1 VLRRP
6 CSRPGPGLALV
17 ILAGVLAVAPAQA
30 HSLGTTRS
38 AVTFHQDG
46 QFEIDLYF
54 EVGNLLY
61 GPEHGGL
68 DPVDLYHR
76 LAGRAEAGD
85 GLRQEL
91 HDRLRATIA
100 LRFDGRP
107 AEFAISFPRLDAGEP
122 PRRGALPGSH
132 AFLQGQVPAGSRT
145 FVMQYDKVY
154 GDILGVIRAGR
165 DGPIQRRVTSWGDAS
180 EPYFLDGSQGETSA
194 AQVAVRY
201 TTLGFRH
208 ILPLGVDHILFVL
221 GLYLLNTSL
230 RSLLAQ
236 VTAFTIAH
244 SVTLGMSMY
253 GLISLPASVVEPL
266 IALSITYVALENIFT
281 SDLKPWRPAIV
292 FGFGLLHG
300 LGFAGVLRDLGLPR
314 ADFVTALISF
324 NVGVELGQ
332 LAVLA
337 VAFAV
342 AGWSRSRSWYRVRV
356 TVPAS
361 AAIALVGLYWTVE
374 RVL

>member
-1 VLRRP
+1 M
-6 CSRPGPGLALV
+6 LA
-17 ILAGVLAVAPAQA
+17 AVPAWS
-30 HSLGTTRS
+30 HSLGTTRA
-38 AVTFHQDG
+38 AVTFPQDG
-46 QFEIDLYF
+46 RFEVDLYF
-54 EVGNLLY
+54 EVGNLLF

-76 LAGRAEAGD
+76 LARRADAGD

-91 HDRLRATIA
+91 HDRLGETIE

-107 AEFAISFPRLDAGEP
+107 VEFAISFPRLDAGEP

-132 AFLQGQVPAGSRT
+132 AFLQGQVPAGSHT
-145 FVMQYDKVY
+145 FVMEFDKIY
-154 GDILGVIRAGR
+154 GDILGVIRQGR
-165 DGPIQRRVTSWGDAS
+165 QGPIQRRVTSWGDAS
-180 EPYFLDGSQGETSA
+180 EPYFLDGSGTEEPS
-194 AQVAVRY
+194 AQVAARY
-201 TTLGFRH
+201 VTLGFEH
-208 ILPLGVDHILFVL
+208 ILPLGADHILFVL

-230 RSLLAQ
+230 KSLLVQ
-236 VTAFTIAH
+236 VTAFTLAH
-244 SVTLGMSMY
+244 SVTLGLSMY
-253 GLISLPASVVEPL
+253 GLISLPSSLVEPL
-266 IALSITYVALENIFT
+266 IALSITYVALENLVT
-281 SDLKPWRPAIV
+281 TDLKPWRPAIV

-314 ADFVTALISF
+314 SDFLAALISF

-337 VAFAV
+337 GAFAV
-342 AGWSRSRSWYRVRV
+342 AGWCRSRSWYRARV

-361 AAIALVGLYWTVE
+361 AAIAMVGIYWTVE